1 MPQCY
6 RFFIPIFF
14 MLAAMPLM
22 VLQAQTP
29 PKFRHLTTADGL
41 PSNGITAIF
50 EDKTGFLWIG
60 TDAGLARY
68 DGKNMQIFQHQPD
81 NKNSIADNTI
91 YKITQDGKGNIWV
104 LTDTKLNQY
113 DPVLR
118 QWKHYPRLSP
128 YGMLEQAILFADHD
142 GNIWWLKKNEVSRD
156 SVSIAYVYQSYRVK
170 TGEIKDYVCRFSL
183 PKQDTSKVQSVYPNL
198 LEYKG
203 ELYAAGGFMKYDKAR
218 DTFVQIYAGE
228 GLPYNLRT
236 FAMTHDEYG
245 NVYYF
250 GAERGREIWHY
261 DLNNHKIQLVANSP
275 LQKDIPFP
283 NRHYMQ
289 SAGTTFAA
297 LYDNL
302 SRRIWLASFG
312 GLVEIDLEKKRHF
325 LHTPNDF
332 DNFSLPN
339 PQVVALFRDTNGNIW
354 AGTSNGLAY
363 FPSRPQ
369 FFHEYPR
376 ILENKIPLSNSNL
389 TGFAEDNQKRIW
401 VATAKHISYWNK
413 TDYDTLPLPPP
424 KEPVFNKSI
433 KNMSNIRSIAFLENT
448 IYAGTWG
455 AGIYKINP
463 DNRKAEYLSPAL
475 LNEDKEDKLEIEKQ
489 LSQSPPFISQAKTDE
504 EGNLWAI
511 DWGIGLDLLRFN
523 PRTQTFKRYPIS
535 KETGCFSDASNIAG
549 GQLMSLA
556 IGTDKIY
563 VGSEIAGLYQFDR
576 KKLCFERR
584 YSYDAANPKSI
595 SSNKV
600 TTVFVSKSGEVWAG
614 TENGLNRLKK
624 DGTFERFQN
633 FPNNYIAAIE
643 EDNKGFLWIA
653 TQNGLC
659 RFNPRDGKYIYYNEH
674 NGLQSGGFNDN
685 AIFKSSSGEIY
696 VGGANGFNYFHP
708 DSVIARQKQ
717 TAPRVVLTHLKV
729 MNKEYVSQDTALE
742 FHKAIT
748 LAHDENDLQLTF
760 AALDLSAPANN
771 RYQYRLILKNDG
783 WFNLFSRPDTTWISM
798 GNNNLLNLPRV
809 SFGDYLLEVRA
820 SAAPD
825 IWSSGEDVARLYL
838 SISAPWYLTK
848 TFWAILL
855 VSIGI
860 GLYTGYKIRQ
870 RVLELENQRLEAIV
884 KERTR
889 ELNEANQRLITQA
902 EELRQKNEEIGAQ
915 AEELKTQNE
924 LIEKQRQELASLNAW
939 QSHNTANDYQR
950 LAELIKEEI
959 SYLSDEKAVQSL
971 KKIATN
977 VSIRAHLARQLY
989 NKRKEDAT
997 YRYDLPTYVSEIIR
1011 QLDTIAAASNFDNL
1025 QWSLSVENLA
1035 LSAKE
1040 LSSLG
1045 RIMGELYHNA
1055 EKYLRDLLYAPH
1067 IHITVEPVEGGWK
1080 FTYRDNGNGYPQH
1093 ILQQGASALT
1103 DLYRTCAELGAV
1115 ARIYNDNGACFEFTV
1130 VKSENRKPHRSDHEY
1145 FHSGR

>member
-1 MPQCY
+1 MKSYILPTVALSLLLY
-6 RFFIPIFF
+6 F
-14 MLAAMPLM
+14 LSSTELW
-22 VLQAQTP
+22 AQTP
-29 PKFRHLTTADGL
+29 PKFHRLTTADGL

-91 YKITQDGKGNIWV
+91 YKITQDGKGNMWI
-104 LTDTKLNQY
+104 LTGTHLNQY
-113 DPVLR
+113 DPVLQ
-118 QWKHYPRLSP
+118 QWKYYPRLSP

-183 PKQDTSKVQSVYPNL
+183 PKQDTSKKQNVYPNL

-475 LNEDKEDKLEIEKQ
+475 LNEDKEDKLEIEKP
-489 LSQSPPFISQAKTDE
+489 LSQSLPFIRQAKTDE
-504 EGNLWAI
+504 AGNLWAI
-511 DWGIGLDLLRFN
+511 DWGIGLDLLRYN
-523 PRTQTFKRYPIS
+523 PRTQTFRRYLVDRS
-535 KETGCFSDASNIAG
+535 NKNCFADTSGVAG
-549 GQLMSLA
+549 GQLMSFA
-556 IGTDKIY
+556 ISPERIY
-563 VGSEIAGLYQFDR
+563 VGSEVSGLYQFDR

-600 TTVFVSKSGEVWAG
+600 ITVFVSKAGEVWAG

-633 FPNNYIAAIE
+633 FPNNYIVAIE

-809 SFGDYLLEVRA
+809 SFGEYVLEVRA

-825 IWSSGEDVARLYL
+825 IWSSGEQMLRLYL
-838 SISAPWYLTK
+838 TVCPPFYAAK
-848 TFWAILL
+848 AFVFGAALL
-855 VSIGI
+855 LAGGI
-860 GLYTGYKIRQ
+860 FAAVRYRERKKRK
-870 RVLELENQRLEAIV
+870 ELEQRNLQLQ
-884 KERTR
+884 R
-889 ELNEANQRLITQA
+889 EVDKATA
-902 EELRQKNEEIGAQ
+902 ELREKNEELAKQKEEISAQ

-924 LIEKQRQELASLNAW
+924 LIEKQRQELADLRTS
-939 QSHNTANDYQR
+939 QSHDTKNNYQR
-950 LAELIKEEI
+950 LIELIKEEI
-959 SYLSDEKAVQSL
+959 KYQTDPKAIESL
-971 KKIATN
+971 EKIAT
-977 VSIRAHLARQLY
+977 VASIRAHLSRRIYEEQ
-989 NKRKEDAT
+989 KKDAT
-997 YRYDLPTYVSEIIR
+997 YRYDLPTYINEIIYE
-1011 QLDTIAAASNFDNL
+1011 LSSIAAGSNFDEL
-1025 QWSLSVENLA
+1025 QWSTSVENMQLQP
-1035 LSAKE
+1035 KE
-1040 LSSLG
+1040 MSGLE
-1045 RIMGELYHNA
+1045 RIMNELYHNA
-1055 EKYLRDLLYAPH
+1055 EKYLRNLPYAPH
-1067 IHITVEPVEGGWK
+1067 IHIAIKKTDTGWM
-1080 FTYRDNGNGYPQH
+1080 FTYQDNGSGYPEAV
-1093 ILQQGASALT
+1093 LQKGASALA
-1103 DLYRTCAELGAV
+1103 DLYRTSGDLYGEM
-1115 ARIYNDNGACFEFTV
+1115 RIANNNGAYFELIVNNSTDN
-1130 VKSENRKPHRSDHEY
+1130 KQKRQQPQQA
-1145 FHSGR
+1145 